1 MRSAAARRREG
12 VLVLEG
18 LRVLQEYQ
26 ARGERLEVYASS
38 EVAPRLEDL
47 GDALRVVPPRSLVHL
62 SALVRPEGAIG
73 IARRPVVG
81 LEELSACEVVLA
93 PAGLQDPG
101 NLGTLVRSLVAFSSR
116 AGLLVDATSVDV
128 FGPKCVRAASGALA
142 SVAVAEVSELA
153 VALESLGRRG
163 FRRAALVPR
172 GGTSPPWGVPGR
184 LVLVVGAEGQGIAPE
199 LAGRCDELLTIPMRA
214 GVDSVNA
221 GVAGSI
227 ALAWLYAARASQG
240 R

>member
-93 PAGLQDPG
+93 PAGLQDPEKMK
-101 NLGTLVRSLVAFSSR
+101 N
-116 AGLLVDATSVDV
+116 
-128 FGPKCVRAASGALA
+128 K
-142 SVAVAEVSELA
+142 
-153 VALESLGRRG
+153 
-163 FRRAALVPR
+163 
-172 GGTSPPWGVPGR
+172 
-184 LVLVVGAEGQGIAPE
+184 
-199 LAGRCDELLTIPMRA
+199 
-214 GVDSVNA
+214 
-221 GVAGSI
+221 
-227 ALAWLYAARASQG
+227 
-240 R
+240 